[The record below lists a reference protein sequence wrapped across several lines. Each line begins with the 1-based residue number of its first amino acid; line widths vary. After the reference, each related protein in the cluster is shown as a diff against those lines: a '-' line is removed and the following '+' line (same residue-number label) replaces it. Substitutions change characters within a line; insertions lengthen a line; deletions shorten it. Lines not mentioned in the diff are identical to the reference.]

1 MTPGATRAP
10 MAATPTDL
18 AVVAAL
24 CSLRSQRIEQPL
36 DSRAAALARF
46 REKKRRRV
54 LNAGSAIRYQVRKTL
69 AEQRPRERGRFT
81 KRSPPPAP
89 PPSMSSSSSA
99 TSPMSSAPTSST
111 PSSASDRR

>member
-1 MTPGATRAP
+1 MTPGAMHTTSMPASP
-10 MAATPTDL
+10 ADL

-24 CSLRSQRIEQPL
+24 CSLREQRTEPAR

-54 LNAGSAIRYQVRKTL
+54 LGAGTTIRYQVRKTL

-81 KRSPPPAP
+81 KRATPLPPP
-89 PPSMSSSSSA
+89 
-99 TSPMSSAPTSST
+99 
-111 PSSASDRR
+111 PSSASSMASSQSSSPSSSSPSSTSTRR